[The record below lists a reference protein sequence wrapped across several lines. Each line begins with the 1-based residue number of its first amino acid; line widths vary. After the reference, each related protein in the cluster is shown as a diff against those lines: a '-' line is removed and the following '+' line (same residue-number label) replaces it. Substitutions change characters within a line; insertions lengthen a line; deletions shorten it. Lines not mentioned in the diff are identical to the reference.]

1 MGSLI
6 KRTALVA
13 IFMVGVS
20 APALAATCTEP
31 VPPVIAVNGVTATV
45 QQMKDAIADF
55 KTYQSAADDF
65 QSCISVEIQKKE
77 AAAKKSSSHK
87 PIDPAILSAL
97 NSRAKAV
104 QAEKEK
110 RGGQL
115 NAQIV
120 AFKQAHP
127 GQ

>member
-1 MGSLI
+1 MGSLV

-13 IFMVGVS
+13 AFLVGAS
-20 APALAATCTEP
+20 TSALAATCTEP
-31 VPPVIAVNGVTATV
+31 VPPVIAVNGATATV

-55 KTYQSAADDF
+55 KIYQSAADDF
-65 QSCISVEIQKKE
+65 QSCISAQIEKKE
-77 AAAKKSSSHK
+77 AAAKKSSDHK

-97 NSRAKAV
+97 NSRANAV

-110 RGGQL
+110 LGGQL

-127 GQ
+127 GK

>member
-6 KRTALVA
+6 KRTALAAAFV
-13 IFMVGVS
+13 VGVS

-45 QQMKDAIADF
+45 QQMKDAIGDF
-55 KTYQSAADDF
+55 KNYQSAADDF

-97 NSRAKAV
+97 NSRANAV

-110 RGGQL
+110 LGGQL